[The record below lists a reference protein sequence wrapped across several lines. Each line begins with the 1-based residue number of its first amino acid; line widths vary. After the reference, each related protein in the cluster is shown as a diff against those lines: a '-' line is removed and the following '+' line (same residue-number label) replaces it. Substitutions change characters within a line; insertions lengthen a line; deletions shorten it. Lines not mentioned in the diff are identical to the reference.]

1 MSSGFVYYRG
11 PRPLRRPRAY
21 SESQY
26 ALKLGLTLP
35 ATILYHGHIDVT
47 TGSAME
53 KGIGVRALRDGLT
66 RHLARVRRG
75 ARLLITDR
83 GTPIAVLAPYG
94 KGQRGESSARLAAIL
109 ASGHVNRAA
118 RPFRPDPPLVR
129 GPGKPASKILSEDR
143 R

>member
-1 MSSGFVYYRG
+1 MT
-11 PRPLRRPRAY
+11 PL
-21 SESQY
+21 
-26 ALKLGLTLP
+26 
-35 ATILYHGHIDVT
+35 ATILYDGHIDVT
-47 TGSAME
+47 TGRAME

-94 KGQRGESSARLAAIL
+94 EGEHGESGRLAAVL

-118 RPFRPDPPLVR
+118 RPFRSDPPLVR
-129 GPGKPASKILSEDR
+129 GRGKPASEILSEDR

>member
-1 MSSGFVYYRG
+1 MTSIEA
-11 PRPLRRPRAY
+11 LR
-21 SESQY
+21 
-26 ALKLGLTLP
+26 LTPP
-35 ATILYHGHIDVT
+35 ATILYDGHIDVT
-47 TGSAME
+47 TGRAME

-83 GTPIAVLAPYG
+83 GTPIAVLAPYADG
-94 KGQRGESSARLAAIL
+94 RRGETSARMAVVLS
-109 ASGHVNRAA
+109 SGHVNLAA

-129 GPGKPASKILSEDR
+129 GRGKPASEILSEDR

>member
-1 MSSGFVYYRG
+1 MTSI
-11 PRPLRRPRAY
+11 
-21 SESQY
+21 E
-26 ALKLGLTLP
+26 ALPLTLP

-47 TGSAME
+47 TERAME

-83 GTPIAVLAPYG
+83 GTPIAVLAPYADG
-94 KGQRGESSARLAAIL
+94 ERGESSARLAAVL
-109 ASGHVNRAA
+109 SSGHVNPAA
-118 RPFRPDPPLVR
+118 RPFRPDPALVR
-129 GPGKPASKILSEDR
+129 GRGKPASEILSEDR